1 MLYSLAMTTE
11 MRKLAIKHLAAFAAA
26 QGIPDDH
33 LEYFKE
39 HFTADELKVG
49 GNALL
54 ADSDARPL
62 MVNAYRKLTGIH
74 NYVDAP
80 EAEIVHQIVNQINLM
95 RSGFIN
101 GMFGNM
107 DGIEE

>member
-1 MLYSLAMTTE
+1 MTTE
-11 MRKLAIKHLAAFAAA
+11 MRKLAVKHLAAFAAA

-33 LEYFKE
+33 VEYFKNN
-39 HFTADELKVG
+39 FTEDDLKVG
-49 GNALL
+49 GIELL
-54 ADSDARPL
+54 SDSDARPL
-62 MVNAYRKLTGIH
+62 MVTAYRKLPGIH
-74 NYVDAP
+74 NYVDAT
-80 EAEIVHQIVNQINLM
+80 EDEIVHQIITQINLM